1 MLSVP
6 SQIYIY
12 SIFFVQDAQER
23 CIRLESSLI
32 VNIVKDVF
40 CYTVYHSFHQRT
52 CILIVHLDDC
62 INITVLLVYMYCL
75 ENQCFGVYCVN

>member
-6 SQIYIY
+6 SQMYIY

-23 CIRLESSLI
+23 CTGIRLESSLI

-40 CYTVYHSFHQRT
+40 CY
-52 CILIVHLDDC
+52 
-62 INITVLLVYMYCL
+62 ITLSIK
-75 ENQCFGVYCVN
+75 EHAF

>member
-6 SQIYIY
+6 SQMYIY

-40 CYTVYHSFHQRT
+40 CYI
-52 CILIVHLDDC
+52 ILSIKEHA
-62 INITVLLVYMYCL
+62 
-75 ENQCFGVYCVN
+75 F